1 MHYSSGDRNLVE
13 KELLAILD
21 DDGSTL
27 GRPSLH
33 LALRDGASSSG
44 QDLCALVDASQVVVL
59 VATGH
64 YLGDEERRGE
74 LHRILD
80 FLALP
85 RALSKK
91 VLVVA
96 ENDEDKE
103 EAEILLANR
112 ARKCQFLSLSSAE
125 FASQF
130 QSAMKNIQRNRQK
143 TNSTSDEDMWTYVE
157 ASDHHGSSTCSTT
170 GGGMGGYGWNS
181 SQDAPA
187 KTHAYNPNGF
197 LGENRRLQTPSATM
211 GTKSNVTVNPLHRG
225 IVSNTLGFHKSVTPN
240 YLRKASATLSQ
251 RSDVGY
257 RS

>member
-1 MHYSSGDRNLVE
+1 MEN
-13 KELLAILD
+13 ELLAILD
-21 DDGSTL
+21 ADGSTVE
-27 GRPSLH
+27 RPSLH
-33 LALRDGASSSG
+33 LALRDGPSSSG

-91 VLVVA
+91 VIVIA

-112 ARKCQFLSLSSAE
+112 ARKCQFLSLSGAE

-130 QSAMKNIQRNRQK
+130 QSAMKNFQRNRQK
-143 TNSTSDEDMWTYVE
+143 TNST
-157 ASDHHGSSTCSTT
+157 
-170 GGGMGGYGWNS
+170 
-181 SQDAPA
+181 Q
-187 KTHAYNPNGF
+187 
-197 LGENRRLQTPSATM
+197 
-211 GTKSNVTVNPLHRG
+211 
-225 IVSNTLGFHKSVTPN
+225 
-240 YLRKASATLSQ
+240 
-251 RSDVGY
+251 
-257 RS
+257 